1 MKQRVIHEIIF
12 AKQLCFLSLL
22 NYCEQE
28 VAFHWEFWHTVLV
41 SSTVSFLSLAGEIN
55 KKGGGAVAKSSS
67 FFPSATAPIPLKAE
81 KCLDSLLSFWNSE
94 DRVFL
99 LLVFNVGVK
108 FDGNKCFSASNLAAF
123 ISFGLS
129 ANLSLQTFF
138 IFTMSSCGM
147 IHISVK
153 ALAATLFQQRLTL
166 WAGGFSAIPYFLGG
180 SFG

>member
-12 AKQLCFLSLL
+12 AKQLRFLSLL

-41 SSTVSFLSLAGEIN
+41 SSTVSWRGGE
-55 KKGGGAVAKSSS
+55 VAKSSS
-67 FFPSATAPIPLKAE
+67 SFPSATAPIPLKAE
-81 KCLDSLLSFWNSE
+81 KCLDSLVSFWNSE
-94 DRVFL
+94 DRVFP
-99 LLVFNVGVK
+99 LVVFKVGVK
-108 FDGNKCFSASNLAAF
+108 FEGNKCFSASNLAAF

-153 ALAATLFQQRLTL
+153 AIAATLFKQRLTL
-166 WAGGFSAIPYFLGG
+166 WAGGFSGIPYFLGG